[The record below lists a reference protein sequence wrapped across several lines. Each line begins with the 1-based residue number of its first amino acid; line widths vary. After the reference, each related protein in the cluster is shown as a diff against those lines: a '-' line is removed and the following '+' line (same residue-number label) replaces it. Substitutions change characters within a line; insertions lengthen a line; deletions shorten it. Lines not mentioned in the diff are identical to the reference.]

1 MPRNRIERRS
11 SELRLP
17 LPETYRG
24 IGDRRSLAEVGQVR
38 LYDAATGFYTMPA
51 LAEFIQYEIDGS
63 AQTLRNEL
71 YVTPL
76 CLVAIE
82 VDGASKRLEEEER
95 RRQTEAVT
103 EALRRTTRGADRVA
117 RAGGC
122 YVVLLRRTMAKNVR
136 DFYAPRLAGN
146 ADEAA
151 GAAGVKVTLSFGIS
165 SLTEHIV
172 RDPDD
177 LVRKA
182 MRALEEAR
190 KRPGT
195 VAIFDF
201 RAMPLA

>member
-1 MPRNRIERRS
+1 MPQNRVEHRS

-63 AQTLRNEL
+63 AQTLHNEL

-76 CLVAIE
+76 CLAAIE
-82 VDGASKRLEEEER
+82 VDALRARRDEEER
-95 RRQTEAVT
+95 RRLLEAVT
-103 EALRRTTRGADRVA
+103 EAIRRMTRVADRVA
-117 RAGGC
+117 KADDR
-122 YVVLLRRTMAKNVR
+122 YVALLRRTMANNVR
-136 DFYAPRLAGN
+136 DHYAPRLAAN
-146 ADEAA
+146 VDEAA
-151 GAAGVKVTLSFGIS
+151 RAAAVSTTLSVGIS
-165 SLTEHIV
+165 SLVEHVI

-177 LVRKA
+177 MVRKA
-182 MRALEEAR
+182 FRALEEAR